1 MDCIFCKIV
10 EKKIPCYNVYEDE
23 EFLAFL
29 DIAPRNKGHT
39 LVIPKK
45 HYRWGWD
52 VLNPG
57 RYFEVTT
64 RIANAQKRAFNSD
77 FVVSMIVGEDV
88 HHAHI
93 WLVPR
98 FKDDGHGGSIKLE
111 NIKQFTENEMKEY
124 AQEMRDKLIKE

>member
-45 HYRWGWD
+45 HYRWVWD

-64 RIANAQKRAFNSD
+64 RIANAQKRAFNTD

-93 WLVPR
+93 WLFPSDHVKGDKMD
-98 FKDDGHGGSIKLE
+98 FADNLEKIKAKLRS
-111 NIKQFTENEMKEY
+111 NI
-124 AQEMRDKLIKE
+124 